1 MKTRIVRSGAHGLA
15 ARFLLLAG
23 LPGTVFTS
31 AYAAGPYA
39 YLPSNDH
46 ATVSVVDLSNTA
58 ATPATISVSGT
69 ENTTG
74 FYGVAL
80 SAKGDML
87 YVSDQVNETV
97 FQIDT
102 ATGATVHDY
111 FVGSNPRGIAVD
123 QRGAHVI
130 VADFA
135 STGLSIIDTATQAV
149 TAVDFGSLSGAA
161 NPSPNGVALN
171 LAGTRAYVT
180 DASVGH
186 RLCRINLVS
195 PPASVGNGDCVVVG
209 AADDDGANPNALA
222 LSPDGTRVYVVN
234 HGEATVSVVDTGA
247 FAVMRTFPLGFSS
260 PNGIAVSASGKRA
273 YVGTGLGRII
283 VIDLTRVPNTNQD
296 PVIDVIDD
304 AAIFAVNGVAISP
317 DGTRLLVADTG
328 NDQMHVVDIVA
339 DADVRVASVDVNQSP
354 VAIGQFVRPDAIFV
368 SGFEKVG

>member
-23 LPGTVFTS
+23 LPGAVFTS

-247 FAVMRTFPLGFSS
+247 FAVMRTFPLGFSVSDATFKSRTQRCRPACRGS
-260 PNGIAVSASGKRA
+260 PSAS
-273 YVGTGLGRII
+273 
-283 VIDLTRVPNTNQD
+283 
-296 PVIDVIDD
+296 
-304 AAIFAVNGVAISP
+304 
-317 DGTRLLVADTG
+317 
-328 NDQMHVVDIVA
+328 
-339 DADVRVASVDVNQSP
+339 QSSC
-354 VAIGQFVRPDAIFV
+354 Q
-368 SGFEKVG
+368 S